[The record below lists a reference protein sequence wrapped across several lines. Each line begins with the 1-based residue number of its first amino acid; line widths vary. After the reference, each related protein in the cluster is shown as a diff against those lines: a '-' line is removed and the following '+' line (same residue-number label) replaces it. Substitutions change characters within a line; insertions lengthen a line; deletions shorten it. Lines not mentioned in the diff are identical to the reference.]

1 MYSKKAL
8 VCIFSTYCTIDRQTS
23 PTCLEQERGSGAGYG
38 TLIENPEDGSTTNY
52 IYSTTAAAAQQTTF
66 FNTTSSPSRS
76 DSDEREVESAVL
88 KGILSPRPAPHHNPE
103 TQKGVL
109 LVVNSIEDNFKYE
122 LILILNI

>member
-1 MYSKKAL
+1 M
-8 VCIFSTYCTIDRQTS
+8 YCTIDRQTS

-66 FNTTSSPSRS
+66 FNTTSSSRS

-88 KGILSPRPAPHHNPE
+88 KGIFSPRPGTTHHNPE
-103 TQKGVL
+103 IQKGVL
-109 LVVNSIEDNFKYE
+109 LVVDSIEDNFKYVK
-122 LILILNI
+122 LILILNILKKLLSP

>member
-1 MYSKKAL
+1 MKAQVGNLYTKKAL
-8 VCIFSTYCTIDRQTS
+8 VCIFSMYCTIDRQTS

-66 FNTTSSPSRS
+66 FNTTSSSRS

-88 KGILSPRPAPHHNPE
+88 KGIFSPRPAPHHNPE
-103 TQKGVL
+103 IQKRIL
-109 LVVNSIEDNFKYE
+109 LSIS
-122 LILILNI
+122 

>member
-1 MYSKKAL
+1 MKAQVGNL
-8 VCIFSTYCTIDRQTS
+8 YAKNKEGTSLHLLSTYCTIDRQTS

-66 FNTTSSPSRS
+66 FNTTSSSRS

-88 KGILSPRPAPHHNPE
+88 KGIFSPRPGTTSQPRNTKRSFACC
-103 TQKGVL
+103 
-109 LVVNSIEDNFKYE
+109 
-122 LILILNI
+122 